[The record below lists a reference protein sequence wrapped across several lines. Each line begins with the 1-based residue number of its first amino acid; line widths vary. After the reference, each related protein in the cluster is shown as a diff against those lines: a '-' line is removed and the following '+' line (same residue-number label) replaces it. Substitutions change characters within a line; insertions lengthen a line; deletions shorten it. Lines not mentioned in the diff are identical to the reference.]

1 MSSAIKREDSALIL
15 KKIDE
20 GRLNLKK
27 ENMYSCLCCFR
38 ESLSLALKTKMLP
51 GDERQVIKAINEFQ
65 QHLSSSPV
73 FKQLYGPVTFHD
85 NELKISLDFVEQLL
99 RLSEEELADRVAHN
113 GSTDVAATAV
123 QKNADG
129 GTGEAARDESQ
140 EERIREA
147 RLLLDKGEFGRVKEI
162 LGDDDES
169 TSLLLQITNNLGIQY
184 RKTGQMDK
192 AIAEFRKA
200 MALYP
205 DDEGLYYNIARAYF
219 EKKEWEAAA
228 AAITQGIA
236 INPDFNEGKL
246 LLSYIKRQSSGG
258 GK

>member
-15 KKIDE
+15 KKLDE
-20 GRLNLKK
+20 GLLNLKK
-27 ENMYSCLCCFR
+27 ENMYSCLRCFQ

-65 QHLSSSPV
+65 QQLSSSPV

-85 NELKISLDFVEQLL
+85 NELKISLNFVEQLL
-99 RLSEEELADRVAHN
+99 RISEEELAERVAQN
-113 GSTDVAATAV
+113 GNTDVAAMSG
-123 QKNADG
+123 QENG
-129 GTGEAARDESQ
+129 SGEGVAARDEFQ

-200 MALYP
+200 LALYP

-219 EKKEWEAAA
+219 EKKEWEAAE
-228 AAITQGIA
+228 AAIAQGIA
-236 INPDFNEGKL
+236 INPEFHEGKQ
-246 LLSYIKRQSSGG
+246 LLSYIKSRRSGA